1 MKRLL
6 ITGGCGFIGV
16 NLIDF
21 LRREADYDIVVLDD
35 LSLGRKEYVEPY
47 GVKLIASSICD
58 PAVVND
64 TVAGVSA
71 IVHLA
76 ADTRVIESIQN
87 PRLNFEVNVVG
98 TFNLIEAAKKA
109 GIEQFV
115 FASTGGAIVGQ
126 ADPPVHEQIPP
137 RPISPYGASKLAAEG
152 YLSCYFGSYG
162 MKTTA
167 LRFSNV
173 YGPRSYHKGSVVA
186 QFFKNVLASKEISVF
201 GDGTQTRDFVYVDDI
216 CRAILLA
223 LSANTGGQAYQLG
236 SGNPTSV
243 NELLDLMRDTVP
255 PRSMPPI
262 KYLAPRSGEIL
273 HTYSKIEKARAEL
286 GFVPAMPLAEGLEKT
301 WKWFL
306 ERDRAGSKASF

>member
-6 ITGGCGFIGV
+6 ITGGCGFVGV

-21 LRREADYDIVVLDD
+21 LRREADYDIVVLDN
-35 LSLGRKEYVEPY
+35 LSLGRKEYLEPY
-47 GVKLIASSICD
+47 RVRVLAGDICN
-58 PAVVND
+58 PAIVNEAL
-64 TVAGVSA
+64 AGVSTV
-71 IVHLA
+71 VHLA

-87 PRLNFEVNVVG
+87 PRLNFEVNVIG

-126 ADPPVHEQIPP
+126 VDPPVHEQIPP

-152 YLSCYFGSYG
+152 YLSAYFGSYG

-186 QFFKNVLASKEISVF
+186 QFFKNILGGKDISVY

-223 LSANTGGQAYQLG
+223 LSTTAGGQVYQLG
-236 SGNPTSV
+236 SGSPTSV
-243 NELLDLMRDTVP
+243 NQLLELIRDTVRP
-255 PRSMPPI
+255 MPMPPSNTCRSAPASSFI
-262 KYLAPRSGEIL
+262 RIPTLTKLA
-273 HTYSKIEKARAEL
+273 
-286 GFVPAMPLAEGLEKT
+286 
-301 WKWFL
+301 
-306 ERDRAGSKASF
+306 